1 MNRRSFM
8 TRLAPGL
15 ALLSC
20 PVAAASPDDKANRKR
35 GPRADYFP
43 NVTLQTHDGKEVHFY
58 DDLIEG
64 KIVAINF
71 MYTTCK
77 GVCPGAMTNLAGMQA
92 ELGEAARRELHMYT
106 ITLDPENDTPAVLK
120 EYAATLG
127 AKTGWTFLTGAKQDI
142 ELLRRKLGF
151 VDLDPELD
159 SDRSSHSGMVMFGNE
174 PLDRWSACPALLK
187 PRQLVRAVQ
196 SVIGSRTVSATP

>member
-1 MNRRSFM
+1 
-8 TRLAPGL
+8 
-15 ALLSC
+15 
-20 PVAAASPDDKANRKR
+20 VAAASPEGQAQRKR

-43 NVTLQTHDGKEVHFY
+43 NVTLQTHDGREVHFY

-64 KIVAINF
+64 KVVAINF

-92 ELGEAARRELHMYT
+92 ELGEAGEHEVHMYT

-120 EYAATLG
+120 EYAETLG
-127 AKTGWTFLTGAKQDI
+127 AKAGWTFLTGAKQDI

-151 VDLDPELD
+151 VDLDPKVD
-159 SDRSSHSGMVMFGNE
+159 ADRSSHSGMVMFGNE

-187 PRQLVRAVQ
+187 PKQLVRAVR
-196 SVIGSRTVSATP
+196 SVIGPRTVSAAL

>member
-1 MNRRSFM
+1 MNRRSFI

-15 ALLSC
+15 ALLSR
-20 PVAAASPDDKANRKR
+20 PVAAAPPGDNPTRKR

-43 NVTLQTHDGKEVHFY
+43 NITLQTHDGREVHFY

-64 KIVAINF
+64 KVVAINF

-77 GVCPGAMTNLAGMQA
+77 GVCPGAMTNLASMQA
-92 ELGEAARRELHMYT
+92 ELGGAAGRDVHMYT
-106 ITLDPENDTPAVLK
+106 ITLDPENDTPTVLD
-120 EYAATLG
+120 EYARTLG
-127 AKTGWTFLTGAKQDI
+127 AKPGWTFLTGAKQDI

-151 VDLDPELD
+151 VDPDPEVD
-159 SDRSSHSGMVMFGNE
+159 ADRSSHSGMVMFGNE

-187 PRQLVRAVQ
+187 PKQLIRAVN
-196 SVIGSRTVSATP
+196 SVIGPRTVSAAP